1 MRFNQE
7 NKDKFTKS
15 AAVIQGNHRRQTKED
30 VARLTKEYSL
40 HNPAK
45 KVFDNPVGIWE
56 AVQSLG
62 LVHDP
67 TDKDLWAISQLTH
80 TTQVVESME
89 KDGVTEKELLVTAWL
104 HDLGKLL
111 LLTDEDP
118 ANIVCLNYIIDGNA
132 GDGLDSCVCTWNHDE
147 YVYQK
152 LNHLLPKRSAWLLRY
167 HSLHLDNAT
176 PYFNQQDKDK
186 VNQWLRPFMKHDKE
200 SKSVYN
206 FPQLD
211 WSKHRRLLES
221 YVPGKIVL

>member
-7 NKDKFTKS
+7 NKDKFTKA
-15 AAVIQGNHRRQTKED
+15 AAVIQDNHRRQTKED
-30 VARLTKEYSL
+30 VARLTREYSL
-40 HNPAK
+40 HNPTK
-45 KVFDNPVGIWE
+45 KVFDSPVGIWE
-56 AVQSLG
+56 AIQSLG

-89 KDGVTEKELLVTAWL
+89 KDGVTDEELIVTAWL

-118 ANIVCLNYIIDGNA
+118 ANIVCLNHVVAGNA
-132 GDGLDSCVCTWNHDE
+132 GAGLDNCVCTWNHDE
-147 YVYQK
+147 YAYQK
-152 LNHLLPKRSAWLLRY
+152 LKHLLPERSAWLLRY
-167 HSLHLDNAT
+167 HSLHLGQVE
-176 PYFNQQDKDK
+176 PYLNHSDREK
-186 VNQWLRPFMKHDKE
+186 VKQWLRPFMKHDKE

-211 WSKHRRLLES
+211 WRKHRRLLES
-221 YVPGKIVL
+221 YLPGKLVL